1 LLIRSLRLFAY
12 PRELAL
18 DEMLVWRN
26 HRNLALLAFN
36 FLRKDVLRNELSLLK
51 TDSAYNHGTDGKVAT
66 QFYQTALPPNKL
78 IIL

>member
-1 LLIRSLRLFAY
+1 MFPAKFVLGL
-12 PRELAL
+12 
-18 DEMLVWRN
+18 MCN

-66 QFYQTALPPNKL
+66 
-78 IIL
+78 